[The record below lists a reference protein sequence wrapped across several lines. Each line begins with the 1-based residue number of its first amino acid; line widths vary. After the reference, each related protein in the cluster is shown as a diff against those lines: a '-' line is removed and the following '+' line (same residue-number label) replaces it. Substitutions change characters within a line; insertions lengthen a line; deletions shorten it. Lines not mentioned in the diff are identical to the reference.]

1 MRRSPLSIKKIVIA
15 LPAGRKNLVHSNRIY
30 ISVTATVNIKL
41 SHELINNVALL
52 LYFIGIQRHCHII
65 MLQDCR
71 TTRGM
76 ISKIEMERT
85 NLGRR
90 GLLALFETSKI
101 VGMLMA

>member
-52 LYFIGIQRHCHII
+52 LYFIR
-65 MLQDCR
+65 DS
-71 TTRGM
+71 TTLSYNHVARLPDDA
-76 ISKIEMERT
+76 RDDQQ
-85 NLGRR
+85 N
-90 GLLALFETSKI
+90 
-101 VGMLMA
+101 